1 MKDVLKKIVEMVKG
15 KRKEEEGN
23 ELLVGWRRGK

>member
-1 MKDVLKKIVEMVKG
+1 MEMIKKIVEMVKG

-23 ELLVGWRRGK
+23 ELLVGRRKSK

>member
-1 MKDVLKKIVEMVKG
+1 MIKKIVEMVKG

-23 ELLVGWRRGK
+23 ELLVGRRKSK

>member
-1 MKDVLKKIVEMVKG
+1 MKDVLKKIVEMVKR

-23 ELLVGWRRGK
+23 ELLKGREKR

>member
-1 MKDVLKKIVEMVKG
+1 MIKKIVEMVKR

-23 ELLVGWRRGK
+23 ELLVGRRKSK

>member
-1 MKDVLKKIVEMVKG
+1 MKDMLKKIVEMVKG

-23 ELLVGWRRGK
+23 ELLVGRRKSK